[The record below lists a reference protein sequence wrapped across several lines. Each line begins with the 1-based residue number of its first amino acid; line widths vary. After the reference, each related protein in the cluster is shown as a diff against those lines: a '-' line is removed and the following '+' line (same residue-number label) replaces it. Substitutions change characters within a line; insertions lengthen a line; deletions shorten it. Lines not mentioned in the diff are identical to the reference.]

1 VTGAGLV
8 AGKVALVTGA
18 AKGIGRACALAF
30 AREGAKVLI
39 SDQDAAGC
47 ESVAKEIAAAGGVAR
62 SKRCDV
68 TREDEVRA
76 LVEDCVAAFGR
87 LDCAH
92 NNAGGPVGG
101 GPVHA
106 LSLAD
111 WHATIAL
118 NLSSVFY
125 CLKHE
130 IPVMQRQGAG
140 SIVNTASGAGLIAV
154 PQLGHYAAAKH
165 GVLGLTKAAALE
177 NARTGVRVN
186 AVCPGTIDT
195 PTLRAAMQLQ
205 PKMGER
211 WLASQPGGRFGT
223 PEEIAEAVVWLSS
236 DRASF
241 VTGESFVVDGGAVMR

>member
-1 VTGAGLV
+1 VSGGLLE
-8 AGKVALVTGA
+8 GKVALVTGA
-18 AKGIGRACALAF
+18 AKGIGRASALAF
-30 AREGAKVLI
+30 AREGAKVLV
-39 SDQDAAGC
+39 SDTDAAGC
-47 ESVAKEIAAAGGVAR
+47 ESVVKEIAAAGGVGRA
-62 SKRCDV
+62 KRCDV
-68 TREDEVRA
+68 TREDDVAA
-76 LVEDCVAAFGR
+76 LVEDCVIAFGR

-101 GPVHA
+101 GPVHTLDSA
-106 LSLAD
+106 N
-111 WHATIAL
+111 WHATVAL

-130 IPVMQRQGAG
+130 LPVMQRQGSG

-177 NARTGVRVN
+177 NARTGVRIN

-195 PTLRAAMQLQ
+195 PTLRVAMQLQ
-205 PKMGER
+205 PKMAER